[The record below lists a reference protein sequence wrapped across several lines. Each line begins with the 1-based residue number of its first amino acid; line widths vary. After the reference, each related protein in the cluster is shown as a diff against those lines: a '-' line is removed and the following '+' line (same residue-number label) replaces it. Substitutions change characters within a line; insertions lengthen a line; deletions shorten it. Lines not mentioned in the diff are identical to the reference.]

1 MNNLRILAA
10 MLLWAGAAA
19 GQGLVVEDAWVRA
32 LPPTQSNTA
41 AYLRVTNTGSA
52 RQEITG
58 ATVELA
64 GRAEIHTSVTVDG
77 YVKMQ
82 QLPSLTLAPGESAEL
97 APGGKHLMLLDL
109 ERMPAPGESLQL
121 CLITASG
128 EQACAAAPVRKG
140 APSENDNH
148 QHH

>member
-1 MNNLRILAA
+1 LNNLWILAA
-10 MLLWAGAAA
+10 MLLWTSAAA
-19 GQGLVVEDAWVRA
+19 GEGLVVGDAWVRA

-41 AYLRVTNTGSA
+41 AYLRVTNTGSE
-52 RQEITG
+52 RQEIIG

-64 GRAEIHTSVTVDG
+64 GRAEIHTSIMVDG

-82 QLPSLTLAPGESAEL
+82 QLTSLALAPGVSVEL

-121 CLITASG
+121 CLIIAAG
-128 EQACAAAPVRKG
+128 GQACATAPVRKG
-140 APSENDNH
+140 APADDNNH